1 MLTSTVAILHNNA
14 AHGED
19 GYLLRTLGERGFLD
33 AVMDGV
39 TRRRG
44 GDASRWLVDALAA
57 ASVTSPDDVLA
68 VLETVNQHCYQR
80 GMGHFFLTTVS
91 AALFLD
97 GVLSIIRVGDSP
109 VFLIRPG
116 GNQPAPSRVSGFVHA
131 HVVRAIG
138 AARTLQ
144 HPYRAE
150 VSIEPGDRLVL
161 ATDGITNVAT
171 PQELMQVVQDA
182 ETPEAA
188 AQQIHTLITTRQAE
202 RRWRAGVQQDDWTAI
217 FRFFA
222 SGDLLSSSLH
232 DA

>member
-1 MLTSTVAILHNNA
+1 MFTSTVAILHNNA

-19 GYLLRTLGERGFLD
+19 GYLIRTLGKQGCLD

-39 TRRRG
+39 THRRG
-44 GDASRWLVDALAA
+44 GEASRWLVDALAA

-91 AALFLD
+91 VALFLD
-97 GVLSIIRVGDSP
+97 DKLSIIRVGDSP
-109 VFLIRPG
+109 VLHIRPG
-116 GNQPAPSRVSGFVHA
+116 VAKPAPSRVSGFVHA
-131 HVVRAIG
+131 RVVRAIG
-138 AARTLQ
+138 ATNTLR

-161 ATDGITNVAT
+161 ATDGITNTVA
-171 PQELMQVVQDA
+171 PQELRQVVQDA
-182 ETPEAA
+182 ETPDAA

-202 RRWRAGVQQDDWTAI
+202 RRWRTGSHQDDWTAI
-217 FRFFA
+217 LRFFA
-222 SGDLLSSSLH
+222 SECQ
-232 DA
+232 